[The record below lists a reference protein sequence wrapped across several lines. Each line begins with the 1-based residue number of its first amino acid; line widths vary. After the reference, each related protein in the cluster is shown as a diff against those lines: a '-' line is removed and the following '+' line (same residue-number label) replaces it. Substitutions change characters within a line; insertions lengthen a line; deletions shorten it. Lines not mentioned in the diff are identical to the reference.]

1 MTRHT
6 LTCSAR
12 RAVSLQRALVVGLVG
27 ASFALLA
34 SCESGTEPTLG
45 TRAQLSARQHSSAA
59 DREPNVTVVVGT
71 GVPSI
76 DVPAVQAAVDQGGT
90 VLLQGHFSFDEAPTK
105 LIAPSLSSGPPGQAY
120 APAAEVVVSKAVT
133 ISGTGEAGDE
143 MTTIEAG
150 AIPFYVDAPG
160 EQVTIRRLRFVR
172 PTSSAIL
179 VYAVRDLEIA
189 SSTIAGMVTYKTL
202 SNGIG
207 INTSGSPP
215 TLAAPGAP
223 ENVSGTLNILHNEI
237 DMVGGTTADNT
248 LGVLVF
254 GVGTAGAAVD
264 AHVTGNRISNT
275 TEPAI
280 NFRRIEGRATV
291 SHNVIATG
299 SVAANVTR
307 IQVIRVANTGV
318 YRITD
323 NFIDCQWANPDA
335 EAIGLFSN
343 VASWPIEHAVVAN
356 NEVNM
361 SAPAGT
367 VFTAFSA
374 GIGVFGFADSNIV
387 RNNTIRG
394 SAGAGLSIPVFPLPP
409 QAPTAPEG
417 NAFADNRLVQ
427 FTPAVAD
434 IFVGAHALRTR
445 IVGPGTVEDEGD
457 GTIIMERASHAG
469 NARGEHQRG

>member
-6 LTCSAR
+6 LTSRAR
-12 RAVSLQRALVVGLVG
+12 RAVSLQRALVAGLVG
-27 ASFALLA
+27 TSFALLA

-45 TRAQLSARQHSSAA
+45 RRAQLSAQQHSSAD

-90 VLLQGHFSFDEAPTK
+90 VRLKGHFSFDEAPTK

-143 MTTIEAG
+143 MTTIDAG
-150 AIPFYVDAPG
+150 TIPFYVDAPG
-160 EQVTIRRLRFVR
+160 ERVTIRRLRFVK
-172 PTSSAIL
+172 PISSAIL
-179 VYAVRDLEIA
+179 VFAVRDLEIA

-215 TLAAPGAP
+215 TPAAPGAP
-223 ENVSGTLNILHNEI
+223 ANVSGTLNIRHNDI

-254 GVGTAGAAVD
+254 GVGTAGAEVD
-264 AHVTGNRISNT
+264 AHVTENRISNT

-323 NFIDCQWANPDA
+323 NVIDCQWANADA

-343 VASWPIEHAVVAN
+343 VASWPIEHAVVEN
-356 NEVNM
+356 NEVHM

-374 GIGVFGFADSNIV
+374 GIGVFGFADSNVV
-387 RNNTIRG
+387 RHNTIRG
-394 SAGAGLSIPVFPLPP
+394 SARAGLSIPVFPLPP

-417 NAFADNRLVQ
+417 NAFVNNRLVQ

-457 GTIIMERASHAG
+457 GTIIERASHAG
-469 NARGEHQRG
+469 DARGEHHRG

>member
-1 MTRHT
+1 
-6 LTCSAR
+6 
-12 RAVSLQRALVVGLVG
+12 
-27 ASFALLA
+27 
-34 SCESGTEPTLG
+34 
-45 TRAQLSARQHSSAA
+45 
-59 DREPNVTVVVGT
+59 
-71 GVPSI
+71 
-76 DVPAVQAAVDQGGT
+76 VPAVQAAVDQGGT

-133 ISGTGEAGDE
+133 ISGTGEGADE
-143 MTTIEAG
+143 MTTIEG
-150 AIPFYVDAPG
+150 GTTPFYVDAPG
-160 EQVTIRRLRFVR
+160 EPVTIRRLRFVR

-215 TLAAPGAP
+215 TLAAPGVP

-254 GVGTAGAAVD
+254 AVGTAGAPVD

-280 NFRRIEGRATV
+280 NFRRIDGRATL
-291 SHNVIATG
+291 SHNVLATG

-307 IQVIRVANTGV
+307 LQVIRVANTGV

-323 NFIDCQWANPDA
+323 NFIDCEWANPDA

-343 VASWPIEHAVVAN
+343 VASWPIEHAVVDN

-387 RNNTIRG
+387 RHNTIRG
-394 SAGAGLSIPVFPLPP
+394 SARAGLSIPMFPLPP
-409 QAPTAPEG
+409 QAPAAPEG
-417 NAFADNRLVQ
+417 NAFVDNRLVQ
-427 FTPAVAD
+427 FIPAVAD

-457 GTIIMERASHAG
+457 GTIIMERAF
-469 NARGEHQRG
+469 ARKSVRTSLQREADGASRLSIRSRTR